1 MDFISNIKNKKR
13 FVTILLS
20 IILIIQILSFS
31 SVLSL
36 VGIVLSGLLIYFVQ
50 KNTIKSIS
58 NARTIIF
65 LILLA
70 TLASSSTTKSISLFE
85 GLFMIIIIVI
95 ITMSYFL
102 INSIYSSLISPAS
115 SPDVK

>member
-36 VGIVLSGLLIYFVQ
+36 VGIILSGLLIYFVQ

-70 TLASSSTTKSISLFE
+70 TLASSSATKSITLFE

-95 ITMSYFL
+95 LAMSYFL
-102 INSIYSSLISPAS
+102 INSIYAALLSQANSPEI
-115 SPDVK
+115 K